1 MFFPDIK
8 MEAVFTNCPPGYCKI
23 RKGVTI
29 SKDLDPYLNK
39 DGFLV
44 PGLFKQAMFDL
55 FEKSLSDGTFREGR
69 RAKSRLQ
76 FLIENYI
83 VLPFELQLVYIQ

>member
-1 MFFPDIK
+1 MFFPDMK

-44 PGLFKQAMFDL
+44 PGLFKKAMFDL

-69 RAKSRLQ
+69 RTKSRLQ
-76 FLIENYI
+76 ILIENYI
-83 VLPFELQLVYIQ
+83 VLPFELQLLYIQ